1 MRIPLDR
8 ESTVP
13 LYQQIKDFL
22 KENILSGTLPPD
34 ARLPSSRQLA
44 RDLGVN
50 RITIETA
57 YDELEADGLV
67 YSQRGSGTYVSSSLA
82 IPEKLSMMTST
93 PAEWPVWQHQFLSRY
108 DISEQPAAGSTND
121 MVTRRDLISLAGGLP
136 DSRLFPVEDFRRV
149 FRSILRRDGI
159 EAFEYGDRAGYL
171 PLRRTIAQI
180 LSSQGIPAHPENL
193 LITSGSQQGIAL
205 VTQVLTRPGD
215 VIIVEDPTYASALD
229 FFRTYGLK
237 VVGIPV
243 DSRGMI
249 VEQLEEV
256 IRAHHPRM
264 IYTIPNFQNPTG
276 VCMSGQRRRLLVLLS
291 RRYNVP
297 ILEDDFVGDLR
308 YDGRAQPALKALDVE
323 GNVLLT
329 GTFSKM
335 LMPGLRVG
343 YILAHG
349 PVFEQLAFYKKISDL
364 ASSTLIQRAL
374 EAYITV
380 GRYQAH
386 LRRACQAYRRRR
398 DALADALHKYLPEV
412 RFELPQGGIFLWAK
426 LPEGI
431 FAEDLYPY
439 AWQEGVTFAVGSAF
453 STNKAKS
460 PFMRLTFSQATT
472 AEIDLG
478 IRRLTKA
485 ITRLGGKK

>member
-8 ESTVP
+8 ESPVP
-13 LYQQIKDFL
+13 LYQQIQDFL
-22 KENILSGTLPPD
+22 KKNIISGTLLPD
-34 ARLPSSRQLA
+34 TRLPSSRQLA

-50 RITIETA
+50 RITVETA

-67 YSQRGSGTYVSSSLA
+67 YSQRGSGTYVSPSLS
-82 IPEKLSMMTST
+82 IPDKLSGKTST
-93 PAEWPVWQHQFLSRY
+93 PAEWPLWQYELLPRQDMH
-108 DISEQPAAGSTND
+108 EQPVEVGTN
-121 MVTRRDLISLAGGLP
+121 RKDLISLAGGLP
-136 DSRLFPVEDFRRV
+136 DSRLFLVEDFRKV

-159 EAFEYGDRAGYL
+159 QAFEYGDGAGYL
-171 PLRRTIAQI
+171 PLRQTIAQI
-180 LSSQGIPAHPENL
+180 LSGQGIPARPENL

-215 VIIVEDPTYASALD
+215 VVIVEDPTYASALD
-229 FFRTYGLK
+229 FFSTYGLK
-237 VVGIPV
+237 VIGMPV
-243 DSRGMI
+243 DSRGMA
-249 VEQLEEV
+249 VEQLEEI
-256 IRAHHPRM
+256 IRIYHPRM

-276 VCMSGQRRRLLVLLS
+276 VCLSGQRRRLLVLLS
-291 RRYNVP
+291 ARYNIP

-308 YDGRAQPALKALDVE
+308 YDGRAQPALKALDVD
-323 GNVLLT
+323 GNVLLI

-343 YILAHG
+343 YVLAHG
-349 PVFEQLAFYKKISDL
+349 PVFERLVFFKKISDL

-398 DALADALHKYLPEV
+398 DALAEALHSYLPEV
-412 RFELPQGGIFLWAK
+412 RFELPQGGIFLWAQ
-426 LPEGI
+426 LPEGV
-431 FAEDLYPY
+431 FAEDLYPF

-453 STNKAKS
+453 LTSKEKS
-460 PFMRLTFSQATT
+460 SFMRLTFSQVTPD
-472 AEIDLG
+472 EIDQG
-478 IRRLTKA
+478 VRRLAKA
-485 ITRLGGKK
+485 VANLRRIKRKS

>member
-13 LYQQIKDFL
+13 LYQQIRDFL
-22 KENILSGTLPPD
+22 KENILSGALPPD

-50 RITIETA
+50 RITVETA

-67 YSQRGSGTYVSSSLA
+67 YSQRGSGTYVSSSFA
-82 IPEKLSMMTST
+82 IPERFSMVESP
-93 PAEWPVWQHQFLSRY
+93 PAEWPVWQHQFLSGQEM
-108 DISEQPAAGSTND
+108 SEQSAAESAMS
-121 MVTRRDLISLAGGLP
+121 MVPRRDFISLAGGLP

-149 FRSILRRDGI
+149 FRAILRRDGI
-159 EAFEYGDRAGYL
+159 EAFEYGDQAGYL

-180 LSSQGIPAHPENL
+180 LSSQGIPAHPEDL

-205 VTQVLTRPGD
+205 VTQVLARPGD
-215 VIIVEDPTYASALD
+215 VIVVEDPTYASALD
-229 FFRTYGLK
+229 FFRTYGLR

-243 DSRGMI
+243 DSRGMV
-249 VEQLEEV
+249 VEQLEEI
-256 IRAHHPRM
+256 IRVHHPRL

-276 VCMSGQRRRLLVLLS
+276 VCMSGQRRRLLVWLS

-308 YDGRAQPALKALDVE
+308 YDGRSQPALKALDVE
-323 GNVLLT
+323 GNVLLI

-343 YILAHG
+343 YVLAHG
-349 PVFEQLAFYKKISDL
+349 PVFQQLVFYKKISDL

-386 LRRACQAYRRRR
+386 LRRACQAYRHRR
-398 DALADALHKYLPEV
+398 DALADALNKHLPEV

-431 FAEDLYPY
+431 FAEDLYPF
-439 AWQEGVTFAVGSAF
+439 ARQEGVTFAVGSAF
-453 STNKAKS
+453 STGKTKS

-478 IRRLTKA
+478 IRRLAKA
-485 ITRLGGKK
+485 MTRLESRK